1 MAHSS
6 ERPRVLVADGDGSE
20 LARTVARL
28 GRAGYDVVVA
38 HDGEEALACARA
50 ERPDV
55 CVLDALTPKLTGY
68 DVTRRLRAD
77 AATSDL
83 PILLLT
89 ALPLDASAFD
99 PGADGYVRKPV
110 SVQEI
115 PDRVGA
121 LLERRGLRTPPAA
134 SARRAPS

>member
-1 MAHSS
+1 MALST
-6 ERPRVLVADGDGSE
+6 ERPRVLVADGDGGE
-20 LARTVARL
+20 LARTVACL
-28 GRAGYDVVVA
+28 DRAGFDVLVA
-38 HDGEEALACARA
+38 RDGEDALARARA

-55 CVLDALTPKLTGY
+55 CVLDALMPKLTGY

-77 AATSDL
+77 PVTSDL
-83 PILLLT
+83 PVLLLT

-121 LLERRGLRTPPAA
+121 LLERRGLRTPRAA
-134 SARRAPS
+134 SARRGPS